1 MCSEMRALIVG
12 SFVLLSGSCS
22 EPSKPQPHQPTQ
34 QELLDD
40 NLRAMRTEAKDIDL
54 YVKRNG
60 LDAVST
66 GTGVRCSFVRNV
78 GGPVAVPEQL
88 VTVNYRMELL
98 NGAECYSSKPGEPE
112 SFRVE
117 HDDVESG
124 LHEAV
129 QLMGEGDSAVVIIPS
144 HRAFGLIGDMDK
156 VPMRSTIIYRIG
168 LVKISGT
175 GK

>member
-1 MCSEMRALIVG
+1 MRWLIGCSLIV
-12 SFVLLSGSCS
+12 LSACS
-22 EPSKPQPHQPTQ
+22 GEPAKPPPIPPTQ

-60 LDAVST
+60 LNTVST
-66 GTGVRCSFVRNV
+66 GTGVRCAFMRNV
-78 GGPVAVPEQL
+78 EGPVAEPEQL

-98 NGAECYSSKPGEPE
+98 NGTECYSSKPGEPE

-124 LHEAV
+124 LHEAA
-129 QLMGEGDSAVVIIPS
+129 QLMGVGDSALVIIPS

-168 LVKISGT
+168 LVKISDT